1 MNAFTYQYNTKVLF
15 GEASAVKNLPAELAK
30 VGKTVLLAYGGGS
43 IKRNGIYQELL
54 GLLQQAG
61 KQVVEFTGI
70 MSNPT
75 YAKVQE
81 GAALARYRK
90 VDFILAVGGGSVL
103 DCCKVVSAQA
113 KLDGDLWDYEY
124 SEKKVPTE
132 FIPMGAVVTSFG
144 TGAEMNNGAVIT
156 HTDKKVKGAL
166 WGAFYSFAVLDPL
179 YTKTMPFSQVA
190 SGSFDSLS
198 HCMETYMG
206 TPRSTNLSD
215 EINEACQRSIIR
227 NLRAS
232 VQNHEDMQAR
242 SELLWA
248 AAMAENGMLKLGKVT
263 DCQAH
268 MLEHQLGAYTDCNHG
283 QGMAVIHPVLYRHM
297 LAEGAEQFARLAVN
311 VWGVDPAGKT
321 QAELAQAFVEA
332 LGAFIKEVGLPTSFA
347 QMGIPADTDWKAIA
361 DSTVLT
367 GGCCKRFGKEELL
380 AVLEECK

>member
-1 MNAFTYQYNTKVLF
+1 M
-15 GEASAVKNLPAELAK
+15 
-30 VGKTVLLAYGGGS
+30 AYGGGS

-81 GAALARYRK
+81 GAALARDRK

-263 DCQAH
+263 DFQAH

-283 QGMAVIHPVLYRHM
+283 QGLAVIHPVLYRHM